1 MKSFT
6 TEQLESTAS
15 PVYLVTVV
23 EEDDSIIEL
32 NIVINEGD
40 DLEAAIN
47 FAYTSLKNP
56 FKPTGN

>member
-6 TEQLESTAS
+6 TKLLESTAS
-15 PVYLVTVV
+15 PIYLATIV
-23 EEDDSIIEL
+23 EDNDSIIEL

-40 DLEAAIN
+40 DLETAVN

-56 FKPTGN
+56 FKPIGS